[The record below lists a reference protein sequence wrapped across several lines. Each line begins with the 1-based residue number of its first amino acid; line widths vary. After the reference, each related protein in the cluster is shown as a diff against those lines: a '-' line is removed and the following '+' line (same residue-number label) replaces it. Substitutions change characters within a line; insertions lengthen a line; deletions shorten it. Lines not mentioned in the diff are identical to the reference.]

1 MSDLNDDYIQKI
13 TKWVELDNAVEK
25 RKAKLK
31 TYTDEKKKLE
41 DDILDY
47 IEDMSMSNLQIN
59 ISDGYIKFIENK
71 GFQGVTLKSLK
82 DWLKK
87 FFEEKSND
95 ANVVTNADTIY
106 DYILKNREIKS
117 KLTMKRHITS

>member
-1 MSDLNDDYIQKI
+1 MSLNDDYIQKI

-87 FFEEKSND
+87 FFE
-95 ANVVTNADTIY
+95 
-106 DYILKNREIKS
+106 
-117 KLTMKRHITS
+117 